1 MYCNFYLICSNKTML
16 ACKKLLINMKT
27 VWYNMNDK
35 KRKIRK
41 LKTALQGHSVESDQH
56 SLLIIESQCT
66 DNTINV
72 LLKLFN

>member
-27 VWYNMNDK
+27 VWYDMNDK
-35 KRKIRK
+35 KETENKI
-41 LKTALQGHSVESDQH
+41 ALQGHSVQSDQH
-56 SLLIIESQCT
+56 NHNLLIIESQCV

-72 LLKLFN
+72 FVILFN